1 MERTTFCL
9 PRKFSNVVS
18 CLTQGAFMCP
28 CVSHWMFICAYRV
41 NFSKSYNFTLQH
53 ISRCKSTQQKALQNF
68 AVVAWRYSIIL
79 RCSRVLYFTY
89 SKHRPLLS
97 LCKLMS
103 SPFKEFRNN
112 IEMLLLLEGIVSFY
126 DVILYPSKSSNGW
139 NKTP

>member
-9 PRKFSNVVS
+9 PRKFSYVVS

-28 CVSHWMFICAYRV
+28 CVSHWIFICAYRV
-41 NFSKSYNFTLQH
+41 NFLKTYNFTLQH
-53 ISRCKSTQQKALQNF
+53 ISRCKNAQQKALQNF

-89 SKHRPLLS
+89 SKHRLLLS

-112 IEMLLLLEGIVSFY
+112 FEMLPKKLIAINLWAIVSRY
-126 DVILYPSKSSNGW
+126 RDSRDLS
-139 NKTP
+139 

>member
-28 CVSHWMFICAYRV
+28 CVSHWIFICAYRV
-41 NFSKSYNFTLQH
+41 NFSKYYNFTLQH
-53 ISRCKSTQQKALQNF
+53 ISRSKSTQQKALQNF

-79 RCSRVLYFTY
+79 RCSPVLYFTY
-89 SKHRPLLS
+89 SKDRRLLS

-103 SPFKEFRNN
+103 SPFKEFRIILTCYQRN
-112 IEMLLLLEGIVSFY
+112 LLRSI
-126 DVILYPSKSSNGW
+126 DIRRQLYRDFRDLS
-139 NKTP
+139 